1 MDKIG
6 PNEYVR
12 TIRGEI
18 GTFER
23 YSLRKETSIYKSS
36 FDHFIKLQG
45 RKTHLQCDKPYIV
58 KHSKNIIDL
67 IEKDD
72 YINGEKVID
81 IFNPEFLSLGELPY
95 VRTQNNKYEE
105 QDIKTILTKEQ
116 MENNCYRIG
125 E

>member
-45 RKTHLQCDKPYIV
+45 RKTHLQCNKPYIV

-81 IFNPEFLSLGELPY
+81 IFNTEFLSLGELPY